1 MKKWDVGKW
10 EEAIFCQTQGL
21 GTPFIFGGFEN
32 RWVGHGSDIIRGCF
46 WKGVRRAVPC
56 RCPVSVSSNPE
67 SRLVFDAVLR
77 EAFALSDASRRPPF
91 SLVERPGSSWIRL
104 GLVLILPEL
113 HNQKHRFPFVNQD
126 QTEILIGE
134 ISNGIP
140 RSNVEEENL
149 LKWCS
154 ALGQFLLQLAVIHLN
169 SYWKRPTEGMTSNR
183 TSVARSKVGLQGVW
197 CSA

>member
-1 MKKWDVGKW
+1 ML
-10 EEAIFCQTQGL
+10 CQTGTWYSVHNFLAVVWKEKLQG
-21 GTPFIFGGFEN
+21 
-32 RWVGHGSDIIRGCF
+32 GSRVWYHQRVF
-46 WKGVRRAVPC
+46 LKRSPSRSPLSLSRFRVV
-56 RCPVSVSSNPE
+56 E
-67 SRLVFDAVLR
+67 SRVTPGLR
-77 EAFALSDASRRPPF
+77 RRP
-91 SLVERPGSSWIRL
+91 SWGLCTLQRVSTSSVLAVERPSSSWIRL

-169 SYWKRPTEGMTSNR
+169 SYWKRPGENIVMVLRLPHNSLIR
-183 TSVARSKVGLQGVW
+183 VD
-197 CSA
+197 

>member
-1 MKKWDVGKW
+1 MRRSYILSNARSGYSVHIW
-10 EEAIFCQTQGL
+10 
-21 GTPFIFGGFEN
+21 
-32 RWVGHGSDIIRGCF
+32 RF
-46 WKGVRRAVPC
+46 WKPLGGSRVWYHQRVFLKRSPSRSPLSLSRFRV
-56 RCPVSVSSNPE
+56 VE
-67 SRLVFDAVLR
+67 SRVTPGLR
-77 EAFALSDASRRPPF
+77 RRP
-91 SLVERPGSSWIRL
+91 SWGLCTLQRVSTSSVLAVERPSSSWIRL
-104 GLVLILPEL
+104 GLVLILHEL

-169 SYWKRPTEGMTSNR
+169 SYWKRLYVSFFWNSR
-183 TSVARSKVGLQGVW
+183 A
-197 CSA
+197 